1 MKKKQKIIN
10 DKFEKKEKENKD
22 EINSLKKFLNKK
34 KYIENIILEDFKIEI
49 KRLNDEEKV
58 NIQNN
63 SPPFNENENKIYQN
77 YNSLLINCL

>member
-49 KRLNDEEKV
+49 KRLNDEEKD
-58 NIQNN
+58 NI
-63 SPPFNENENKIYQN
+63 SKITPPFNENENKIYQN